1 VSGETGSGPK
11 RNPDTGRGTARW
23 LASVIVIGLV
33 LAASLFIS
41 AGRLDWRMAWAYVCV
56 YAAAQVLVAAVVIRG
71 NPELAAERAQL
82 RASPA
87 ARWDRPLAGIV
98 AVWGPMST
106 LIVSGV
112 DMRLAGSSA
121 VPQVLQTVGLA
132 LAAAGSLLTVWA
144 MASNPFFYGH
154 VRIEKERGHTVADS
168 GPYRMVRHPGY
179 LGAVVFN
186 LATPLMLSSAWA
198 FIPAGLTS
206 GVLVLRTALEDR
218 VLQEGLDGYK
228 EYAVRVRHRL
238 VPGLW

>member
-1 VSGETGSGPK
+1 MNGATKSGPK
-11 RNPDTGRGTARW
+11 RSRDPRRATARW
-23 LASVIVIGLV
+23 LASVTVIGLV

-41 AGRLDWRMAWAYVCV
+41 AGSLGWRMAWAYVGV
-56 YAAAQVLVAAVVIRG
+56 YAVTQVLVAAVVIRG

-98 AVWGPMST
+98 ALWGPMAT
-106 LIVSGV
+106 LIVSGL
-112 DMRLAGSSA
+112 DMRLAGSPA
-121 VPQVLQTVGLA
+121 MPQALQTVGLA
-132 LAAAGSLLTVWA
+132 LIAAGSFLSVWA

-154 VRIEKERGHTVADS
+154 VRIEKERGHSVVDS

-186 LATPLMLSSAWA
+186 LATPLMLSSVRA

-206 GVLVLRTALEDR
+206 GALILRTALEDR
-218 VLQEGLDGYK
+218 VLQEGLDGYE